1 MKTDK
6 IAILL
11 ENSPEEN
18 FMFHFFGLAS
28 CSLLLS
34 FSLLQR
40 RPYVFII
47 GYYMIAFH
55 NFSIYIECQTVKNVK
70 TIPTITR
77 QLPNVAPTSNISL
90 CHSSLHSVTAVCEEK
105 LVFGDF
111 SFEVHADIKQFC
123 NWC

>member
-6 IAILL
+6 IDILL

-28 CSLLLS
+28 SLLLS

-40 RPYVFII
+40 RPYVSII

-70 TIPTITR
+70 TVPTITH
-77 QLPNVAPTSNISL
+77 SL
-90 CHSSLHSVTAVCEEK
+90 CVNFKSGSLYSCQLLEIHKGCGYTI
-105 LVFGDF
+105 F
-111 SFEVHADIKQFC
+111 FE
-123 NWC
+123 